1 MNNINILSENGLLI
15 YKLIERHCK
24 KLRLVEADSLE
35 MIMLANSY
43 DLYYQG
49 AKFCKDNGTVVSMPT
64 KTGTYD
70 MLRPEYNQMK
80 NEYGNILKHSPKY
93 GLTPGDREKIFKG
106 LDTKT
111 KKKPTDGLD

>member
-1 MNNINILSENGLLI
+1 MKNLEILSENGLLI
-15 YKLIERHCK
+15 YKMIEKHCK
-24 KLRLVEADSLE
+24 KLKIGEADSLE

-43 DLYYQG
+43 DLYYQ
-49 AKFCKDNGTVVSMPT
+49 AALFCKQNGTVVSMPT

-93 GLTPGDREKIFKG
+93 GLTPGDRDKIFKG
-106 LDTKT
+106 LN
-111 KKKPTDGLD
+111 KKEKKDPAGGLD